1 MRQVLPDGR
10 YSSLIG
16 KGESM
21 NLGYFRRSAF
31 GLDETIQRLKEKAR
45 SEGFSVLGE
54 TSLEGAKARMIFVCK
69 PSWAESLVAAS
80 PDLFGLLPCAV
91 VAYEKDGKLMVG
103 AGNPSLL
110 GGVSESSAVREI
122 ASEAEQGI
130 RKLIDESAGAGEL
143 KPSGV
148 KLYSTKSCPYCRMEK
163 SWLDSKKVKY
173 DLVYVD
179 EDQAEAERLVART
192 GQMGVPV
199 TEILYEDQDSD
210 FIVGFD
216 QARLTKLIA

>member
-1 MRQVLPDGR
+1 
-10 YSSLIG
+10 
-16 KGESM
+16 M
-21 NLGYFRRSAF
+21 NLGYFRKSSF
-31 GLDETIQRLKEKAR
+31 SLGETINRLKQGAE
-45 SEGFSVLGE
+45 SGGFSVLGE
-54 TSLEGAKARMIFVCK
+54 TELSGTKAKMIYVCK
-69 PSWAESLVAAS
+69 PSWADSLVAAS

-91 VAYEKDGKLMVG
+91 VAYEKEGKLMIG

-110 GGVSESSAVREI
+110 GGVSDSEAVRKI
-122 ASEAEQGI
+122 AAEAEAGI
-130 RKLIDESAGAGEL
+130 RKLIDEAAGAGEL
-143 KPSGV
+143 KPAGV
-148 KLYSTKSCPYCRMEK
+148 KLYSTKSCPYCRLEK

-210 FIVGFD
+210 FVVGFD
-216 QARLTKLIA
+216 QAKLSKMLA

>member
-1 MRQVLPDGR
+1 
-10 YSSLIG
+10 
-16 KGESM
+16 M
-21 NLGYFRRSAF
+21 NLGYFRKSSF
-31 GLDETIQRLKEKAR
+31 SLDETIIRLKAQAEAG
-45 SEGFSVLGE
+45 GFSVLGE
-54 TSLEGAKARMIFVCK
+54 TSLAGATAKLVYVCK

-91 VAYEKDGKLMVG
+91 VTYEKEGKLMVG

-110 GGVSESSAVREI
+110 GGVSDSEAVRKI
-122 ASEAEQGI
+122 AAEAEAGI
-130 RKLIDESAGAGEL
+130 RKLIDEAAGAGEL
-143 KPSGV
+143 KPAGV
-148 KLYSTKSCPYCRMEK
+148 KLYSTKSCPYCRLEK
-163 SWLDSKKVKY
+163 SWLDTKKVKY

-210 FIVGFD
+210 FVVGFD
-216 QARLTKLIA
+216 QAKLTKMLTV